1 MYHIAQYRVFGQLK
15 SKTKI
20 FLGLSV
26 YPSMNY
32 LLIFMTALVAFTWG
46 MLFAFY
52 LIFVRTA
59 TRLSRLL
66 SRFTGD
72 DVSMEEVYQTFKNI
86 IDKAYED
93 LKNGKNEDSDEV
105 S

>member
-1 MYHIAQYRVFGQLK
+1 
-15 SKTKI
+15 
-20 FLGLSV
+20 
-26 YPSMNY
+26 MNY

-66 SRFTGD
+66 SRITGKE
-72 DVSMEEVYQTFKNI
+72 VSIEEVYQTIKNM

-93 LKNGKNEDSDEV
+93 LKKEKNENTDEV

>member
-1 MYHIAQYRVFGQLK
+1 
-15 SKTKI
+15 
-20 FLGLSV
+20 
-26 YPSMNY
+26 MNY
-32 LLIFMTALVAFTWG
+32 LLIIMTALVAFTWG

-66 SRFTGD
+66 SRITGKE
-72 DVSMEEVYQTFKNI
+72 VSIEEVYQTIKNI

-93 LKNGKNEDSDEV
+93 LKKEKNENTDEI

>member
-1 MYHIAQYRVFGQLK
+1 
-15 SKTKI
+15 
-20 FLGLSV
+20 
-26 YPSMNY
+26 MNY
-32 LLIFMTALVAFTWG
+32 LLISMTALVAFTWG

-66 SRFTGD
+66 SSVTGE
-72 DVSMEEVYQTFKNI
+72 DVSMDEVYQTLKNI

-93 LKNGKNEDSDEV
+93 MKNDKNGN
-105 S
+105 

>member
-1 MYHIAQYRVFGQLK
+1 MCNIDFWAIEN
-15 SKTKI
+15 KTKI
-20 FLGLSV
+20 FLALTV
-26 YPSMNY
+26 YLSMNY
-32 LLIFMTALVAFTWG
+32 LIIVMTALVAFTWG

-66 SRFTGD
+66 SRLTGEE
-72 DVSMEEVYQTFKNI
+72 VSMDEVYQTLKNI

-93 LKNGKNEDSDEV
+93 LKNGKNENSDEV

>member
-1 MYHIAQYRVFGQLK
+1 
-15 SKTKI
+15 
-20 FLGLSV
+20 
-26 YPSMNY
+26 
-32 LLIFMTALVAFTWG
+32 MTALVAFTWG

-66 SRFTGD
+66 SRFTGKE
-72 DVSMEEVYQTFKNI
+72 VSIEEVYQTIKNI
-86 IDKAYED
+86 IDKAYGD
-93 LKNGKNEDSDEV
+93 LRKEKNENTDEV

>member
-1 MYHIAQYRVFGQLK
+1 
-15 SKTKI
+15 
-20 FLGLSV
+20 
-26 YPSMNY
+26 
-32 LLIFMTALVAFTWG
+32 MTALVAFTWG

-66 SRFTGD
+66 SRITGKE
-72 DVSMEEVYQTFKNI
+72 VSIEEVYQTIKNM

-93 LKNGKNEDSDEV
+93 LKKEKNENTDEI

>member
-1 MYHIAQYRVFGQLK
+1 
-15 SKTKI
+15 
-20 FLGLSV
+20 
-26 YPSMNY
+26 MNY

-66 SRFTGD
+66 SRFTGKE
-72 DVSMEEVYQTFKNI
+72 VSIEEVYQTIKNI

-93 LKNGKNEDSDEV
+93 LRKEKNENTDEV

>member
-1 MYHIAQYRVFGQLK
+1 
-15 SKTKI
+15 
-20 FLGLSV
+20 
-26 YPSMNY
+26 
-32 LLIFMTALVAFTWG
+32 MTALVAFTWG

-66 SRFTGD
+66 SRFTGKE
-72 DVSMEEVYQTFKNI
+72 VSIEEVYQTIKNI

-93 LKNGKNEDSDEV
+93 LRKEKNENTDEV